1 MKNNN
6 DLEKMCNE
14 YIEKILED
22 DREFLH
28 FMLKVAERKITVGC
42 DYMHMTPKERI
53 KRKAL
58 ELWNEFQEAEMS
70 YEDFLETQE
79 HIITL
84 FSDVN

>member
-1 MKNNN
+1 MKIN
-6 DLEKMCNE
+6 DNLEKMCNE

-28 FMLKVAERKITVGC
+28 FMLKVAEKKISVGC
-42 DYMHMTPKERI
+42 DYMHMIPKERI

-70 YEDFLETQE
+70 YADFLETQE
-79 HIITL
+79 YIINL
-84 FSDVN
+84 FSDIN

>member
-1 MKNNN
+1 
-6 DLEKMCNE
+6 MCNE

-28 FMLKVAERKITVGC
+28 FMLKVAEKKISVGC
-42 DYMHMTPKERI
+42 DYMNMTPKERI

-70 YEDFLETQE
+70 YADFLETQE
-79 HIITL
+79 YIINL
-84 FSDVN
+84 FSDIN